1 MSTPAT
7 LERGWRE
14 VARVV
19 FPEVDLEALPLY
31 LDTSDDLEAVAAVGA
46 EEEAR
51 WTRGMVMPGTAVT
64 SSFSTGH
71 HDYVASRRSVTVPA
85 GERVSFA
92 TYFNA
97 FPASYWRRWTVV
109 TGVRLDVEFRGDATV
124 LVYRSNA
131 RGIRQMVELR
141 RGAAGET
148 ASGDP
153 AGRQSTT
160 VSFEL
165 PIAPFGDGG
174 WYWFDLAAGHQR
186 ADLVSASWSVA
197 VPADRDQVEPGTLSL
212 GITTMN
218 REQFCL
224 DTLATLAGDVDVR
237 KLIDRIYVIDQGGDT
252 LRHTDGFEQVAADL
266 GDQLKLIVQDN
277 LGGSGG
283 FSRGMAETLDAGAS
297 RYLLILDDDVNVETE
312 GIRRSVAFAELTRRP
327 TLVGGHMF
335 NMFDR
340 PTLHAF
346 GERVRIPNFTWGPIG
361 RRPPVNFAL
370 SNLRSRPWLHRRMDV
385 NYNGWWMCLIP
396 TAVIAEIGLSIP
408 AFLKWDDAEFC
419 LRAGE
424 RGYPTVSMPGVAVWH
439 VPWTDKDDSVDWQAY
454 LHQHNRLVTALLHGP
469 VDKPSALLLN
479 SMAIDLMQS
488 SAMQYY
494 AATLRLQALE
504 DVLSGPAHLHERLR
518 TVVPWARGQRA
529 NFADACI
536 ETDPEAFPAAQGL
549 GRTPLP
555 MQGKRPGLAKLVPWL
570 VSTSWRQGMAQP
582 KSSAAQAPQAYI
594 AKMDANWWRLAQ
606 VDSAVVSNADGSGAS
621 WHRRDRDTFRAL
633 MRRSLRLHRRLAR
646 EWPRLAGEYRGA
658 MAEFTS
664 EQTWK
669 ATFEGPGSASEHGT
683 P

>member
-1 MSTPAT
+1 VSTVPSQET
-7 LERGWRE
+7 WRE

-19 FPEVDLEALPLY
+19 FPEVDLEALALY
-31 LDTSDDLEAVAAVGA
+31 LDTSHDLEAVAAVGA

-51 WTRGMVMPGTAVT
+51 WTRGMAMPGTAVT
-64 SSFSTGH
+64 TSFGSGH
-71 HDYVASRRSVTVPA
+71 HDYVSSRRSVRVPA

-109 TGVRLDVEFRGDATV
+109 TAVRLDVEFRGDATV

-131 RGIRQMVELR
+131 RGIRQMVELS
-141 RGAAGET
+141 RGPASDDTSRDHAGD
-148 ASGDP
+148 A
-153 AGRQSTT
+153 TT
-160 VSFEL
+160 KVTFDL

-174 WYWFDLAAGHQR
+174 WYWFDLAAGHSS
-186 ADLVSASWSVA
+186 ADLVSASWSVS
-197 VPADRDQVEPGTLSL
+197 VPADRAQVEPGTVSL

-218 REQFCL
+218 RERFCV
-224 DTLATLAGDVDVR
+224 DTLCTLAADADVR

-266 GDQLKLIVQDN
+266 GDQLKLIAQDN

-283 FSRGMAETLDAGAS
+283 FSRGMVETLEAGTS

-312 GIRRSVAFAELTRRP
+312 GIRRSVAFAELTRKP

-335 NMFDR
+335 NMYDR
-340 PTLHAF
+340 PTMHAF
-346 GERVRIPNFTWGPIG
+346 GEQVRMHDFTWGPID

-370 SNLRSRPWLHRRMDV
+370 SNLRSRPWMHRRMDV

-396 TAVIAEIGLSIP
+396 TAVIAEIGLAIP

-424 RGYPTVSMPGVAVWH
+424 QGYPTVSMPGVAVWH

-454 LHQHNRLVTALLHGP
+454 LHQHNRMVTALLHGP
-469 VDKPSALLLN
+469 AEKPGRVLLD
-479 SMAIDLMQS
+479 SMAIDLMHT

-504 DVLSGPAHLHERLR
+504 DILSGPSHLHDRLR
-518 TVVPWARGQRA
+518 TVLPWTRSQRA
-529 NFADACI
+529 NFDDARI
-536 ETDPEAFPAAQGL
+536 ETDPDAFPAAQGL

-555 MQGKRPGLAKLVPWL
+555 MVGKRPGPKKLGPWL
-570 VSTSWRQGMAQP
+570 VSTAWRQTLRKP

-633 MRRSLRLHRRLAR
+633 MRRSARLHRRLLR
-646 EWPRLAGEYRGA
+646 EWPRLSAEYRSA
-658 MAEFTS
+658 MPEFTS
-664 EQTWK
+664 AQTWK
-669 ATFEGPGSASEHGT
+669 RTFEGPSSDQERST

>member
-1 MSTPAT
+1 VSTTAAQET
-7 LERGWRE
+7 GWRE

-31 LDTSDDLEAVAAVGA
+31 LDTSHDLEAVAAVGA

-51 WTRGMVMPGTAVT
+51 WTRGMAMPGTAVT
-64 SSFSTGH
+64 TSFGSGH
-71 HDYVASRRSVTVPA
+71 HDYVSSRRSVTVPS

-109 TGVRLDVEFRGDATV
+109 TGVRLEVEFRGDATV

-131 RGIRQMVELR
+131 RGIRQMVELS
-141 RGAAGET
+141 RGPVVEGPAAG
-148 ASGDP
+148 GDP
-153 AGRQSTT
+153 TT
-160 VSFEL
+160 KVSFDL

-174 WYWFDLAAGHQR
+174 WYWFDLAAGHTA
-186 ADLVSASWSVA
+186 ADLVSASWSVS
-197 VPADRDQVEPGTLSL
+197 VPPGASQVEPGTVSL

-218 REQFCL
+218 REQFCV
-224 DTLATLAGDVDVR
+224 DTLCTLAADADVR

-283 FSRGMAETLDAGAS
+283 FSRGMAETLDAGIS

-335 NMFDR
+335 NMYDR
-340 PTLHAF
+340 PTMHAF
-346 GERVRIPNFTWGPIG
+346 GEQVRLHDFTWGPID

-370 SNLRSRPWLHRRMDV
+370 SNLRARPWMHRRMDV

-396 TAVIAEIGLSIP
+396 TAVIAEIGLAIP

-424 RGYPTVSMPGVAVWH
+424 KGYPTVSMPGVAVWH

-469 VDKPSALLLN
+469 ADKPSRVLLD
-479 SMAIDLMQS
+479 SMAIDLMHT

-494 AATLRLQALE
+494 ATTLRLQALE
-504 DVLSGPAHLHERLR
+504 DVLSGPSHLHDRLR
-518 TVVPWARGQRA
+518 TVLPWTRGQRA
-529 NFADACI
+529 NFDDARI
-536 ETDPEAFPAAQGL
+536 ETDPDAFPAARGL

-555 MQGKRPGLAKLVPWL
+555 MHGKRPGPTKLGPWL
-570 VSTSWRQGMAQP
+570 VNTAWRQTMRKP
-582 KSSAAQAPQAYI
+582 TSSAAEAPQAYI

-621 WHRRDRDTFRAL
+621 WYRRDRDTFRAL
-633 MRRSLRLHRRLAR
+633 MRRSVKLHRRLSR
-646 EWPRLAGEYRGA
+646 EWPRLSAEYRRA
-658 MAEFTS
+658 MPEFTS
-664 EQTWK
+664 EQAWK
-669 ATFEGPGSASEHGT
+669 STFQGPSCDQGRST